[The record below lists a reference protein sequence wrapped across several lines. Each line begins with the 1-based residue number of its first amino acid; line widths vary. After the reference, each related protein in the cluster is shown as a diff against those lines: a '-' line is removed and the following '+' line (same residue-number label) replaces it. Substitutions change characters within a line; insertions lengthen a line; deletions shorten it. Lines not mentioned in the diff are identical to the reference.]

1 MTDSSVVPLVCGF
14 RRRDNLLAWRE
25 LFTNLYELKSLAFD
39 FGRNTST
46 LCYRVFRF
54 NQLWSNLVKFRQIIP
69 EIMTNESLSGNF
81 DILNICLVASI
92 YATRL
97 AYF

>member
-1 MTDSSVVPLVCGF
+1 M
-14 RRRDNLLAWRE
+14 
-25 LFTNLYELKSLAFD
+25 
-39 FGRNTST
+39 
-46 LCYRVFRF
+46 
-54 NQLWSNLVKFRQIIP
+54 VKFRQIIP